1 MTPGYADAM
10 GSAPQAGALAAG
22 LSKQT
27 DSESTVGTTAGDG
40 SGAYISE
47 GTAYEPEPEQDA
59 GTSEENGDAPDR
71 SHTERTRFARLLL
84 WGLLPILLLAAACAA
99 LAALRKTSPLLFSL
113 YGPTCF
119 VSGKCPEGKMTCG
132 QQAEI
137 RKKFSK

>member
-1 MTPGYADAM
+1 MTANA
-10 GSAPQAGALAAG
+10 
-22 LSKQT
+22 
-27 DSESTVGTTAGDG
+27 
-40 SGAYISE
+40 
-47 GTAYEPEPEQDA
+47 
-59 GTSEENGDAPDR
+59 R
-71 SHTERTRFARLLL
+71 SLKNFFRLRCCNRAQ
-84 WGLLPILLLAAACAA
+84 WEIRDAACAA